1 MIKKNQPTNLTGYV
15 SVGLIF
21 PAKTILLT
29 FAPHELRAEEA
40 QCGSFL
46 SSLPCAHIK
55 YLGSSYLPY
64 PQGHTY
70 FTDTY
75 L

>member
-15 SVGLIF
+15 SVGLVF
-21 PAKTILLT
+21 PAKIILLT

-46 SSLPCAHIK
+46 PALCPHEIP
-55 YLGSSYLPY
+55 G
-64 PQGHTY
+64 
-70 FTDTY
+70 F
-75 L
+75 